1 MIDARPVRGPFRR
14 LRTQVEA
21 GLIAIMLALPW
32 IEIAGEPLLRLD
44 VPNRRFHVF
53 GLVIFPQEL
62 FFLWLLVIGL
72 ALALFFFTALAGRLW
87 CGWACPQT
95 VFSDLFA
102 GIARRIK
109 GFHGT
114 RAPAR
119 IASWRIA
126 ASHVVLAALGG
137 VIGFHLVAYFCSPRE
152 LLGDLLH
159 GSASR
164 VQVGFLCFGALV
176 AYVDFALVRQ
186 TFCKYLC
193 PYARFQG
200 VMFDSDTLVVGY
212 DTARGEPRGKR
223 GKAAGDCV
231 DCGLCVAVC
240 PTQIDIRDGLQLE
253 CIACT
258 QCIDACN
265 GVMAKL
271 GRKPE
276 LIGYRSLVSLESGKK
291 ARLLRPRVVIYAAL
305 LVAVGAAFAT
315 TLARRLPFELTVAHN
330 AASLYETLAD
340 GRTGNAY
347 TLRIEN
353 RGLERQAFRLALEAP
368 SGFELLGGA
377 GLVDIDGASSRELR
391 VFVAAPAS
399 GAHAQAIA
407 FSLEDSARPGQ
418 RLRRPAMFV
427 FRPGGGGE
435 SGGAR

>member
-1 MIDARPVRGPFRR
+1 MLDARPVRGPFRR

-21 GLIAIMLALPW
+21 VLIAIMLALPW
-32 IEIAGEPLLRLD
+32 VEIAGEPLLRLD
-44 VPNRRFHVF
+44 IPNRRFHVF

-62 FFLWLLVIGL
+62 FFLWLVVIGL

-102 GIARRIK
+102 GIARRIQ
-109 GFHGT
+109 GFRGT

-119 IASWRIA
+119 VAKWRIA
-126 ASHVVLAALGG
+126 ATHAVFAALGL
-137 VIGFHLVAYFCSPRE
+137 VIGFHLVAYFCSPRD

-159 GSASR
+159 GEASR
-164 VQVGFLCFGALV
+164 VQVGFLAFGAVVSYL
-176 AYVDFALVRQ
+176 DFAIVRQ

-200 VMFDSDTLVVGY
+200 VLFDSDTLVIGY
-212 DTARGEPRGKR
+212 DTKRGEPRGKR
-223 GKAAGDCV
+223 GKATGDCV

-271 GRKPE
+271 GRAPE
-276 LIGYRSLVSLESGKK
+276 LIGYRSLVSLESGRK
-291 ARLLRPRVVIYAAL
+291 ARMLRPRVVIYAAL

-330 AASLYETLAD
+330 PSSLYETLAD

-347 TLRIEN
+347 TLHIEN
-353 RGLERQAFRLALEAP
+353 RGREKQAFRLALEAP

-377 GLVDIDGASSRELR
+377 GTIDIDGSTSREVR
-391 VFVAAPAS
+391 VFVAAPGT

-407 FSLEDSARPGQ
+407 FSLEASDRPE
-418 RLRRPAMFV
+418 RRVRRPAMFV